1 MEQNFNLYHTFYIV
15 ATCGSISGA
24 AKQLYISQPAIS
36 KSITKLEQYLQVSLF
51 YRTSKGVSLTPEGE
65 ILYKQVAT
73 AFYALKQGEQ
83 KAKQAAALGV
93 GSISIGVSTTLCKYI
108 LLPYLQKFIADN
120 PHIKI
125 SISCQSTNQTVA
137 ALKDGSIDIGLI
149 GEVPSQSE
157 LVFYPIQEIEDI
169 FVTTEHYMQNLQERN
184 ELSEAPLLSNAT
196 LMLLDKQNLTRQYI
210 DTFLSAQNIANEQLI
225 EVTTMDLLIEFAK
238 IGLGIACV
246 IEDFVKEELANGTL
260 IRLPLDAPIPKRK
273 IGFAYCTSANPN
285 PSVAKFIAEFIK

>member
-1 MEQNFNLYHTFYIV
+1 MSNYDYYKFFYYVAKYKNFTQAAAALQSNQPNVTRVIKNLEAELGCT
-15 ATCGSISGA
+15 
-24 AKQLYISQPAIS
+24 
-36 KSITKLEQYLQVSLF
+36 LF
-51 YRTSKGVSLTPEGE
+51 VRSNRSVSLTPEGE

-157 LVFYPIQEIEDI
+157 LAFYPIQEIEDI

>member
-36 KSITKLEQYLQVSLF
+36 KSINKLEQHLQLSLF
-51 YRTSKGVSLTPEGE
+51 YRTSKGVTLTAEGE

-73 AFYALKQGEQ
+73 AFQALKQGEQ
-83 KAKQAAALGV
+83 KARQAAALGI

-108 LLPYLQKFIADN
+108 LLPYLQNFIAQN

-137 ALKDGSIDIGLI
+137 ALKNGSIDIGLI
-149 GEVPSQSE
+149 GEIPTQDE
-157 LVFYPIQEIEDI
+157 LFFYPIQEIEDV
-169 FVTTEHYMQNLQERN
+169 FVTTESYMQNLQARN
-184 ELSEAPLLSNAT
+184 ELSERSLLSNAT

-210 DTFLSAQNIANEQLI
+210 DIYLSNQNIASEQLI
-225 EVTTMDLLIEFAK
+225 EVTTLDLLIEFAK

-246 IEDFVKEELANGTL
+246 IKDFVKEELTDGTL
-260 IRLPLDAPIPKRK
+260 IQLPLNTPIPKRK
-273 IGFAYCTSANPN
+273 IGFAYHTSANPN
-285 PSVAKFIAEFIK
+285 PAIQKFIAEFIS